1 MPCFYGGITLNILGI
16 ETSCDETSAAVVTD
30 GRIIRSNVI
39 YSQIDLHTL
48 YGGVVPEIASRMHIE
63 KISTVVKKALSD
75 AEMTYDDIDGI
86 AVTYGPGLVGAL
98 ICGVSYAK
106 GLSYS
111 LNKPLI
117 PVHHIKG
124 HIAANYLTFKELEPP
139 FLCLIVSGG
148 HSHIVEVTDYDSFE
162 IIGRTRD
169 DAAGEVFDK
178 VGRVLNLPYPGGA
191 KIDKLSYEGNKNAI
205 SFPKVIFEDGSLDFS
220 FSGVKTA
227 VINYIHRIE
236 QSGVNVKDAAFDE
249 PLTKTAYIGNGV
261 KQNVDVITKADIAAS
276 FTEAVTGILV
286 RNTIKAAN
294 NRFHNKIV
302 LAGGVACNTHLRALF
317 KEKAKDKEIYFPEPV
332 LCTDNGAMIASMGYY
347 RYIKGMKN
355 EMELNLNAVPYIN
368 ITDERMF

>member
-1 MPCFYGGITLNILGI
+1 MNILGI
-16 ETSCDETSAAVVTD
+16 ETSCDETSAAVVED
-30 GRIIRSNVI
+30 GRIIHSNVI

-63 KISTVVKKALSD
+63 KINTVVDKALKD
-75 AEMTYDDIDGI
+75 ASMSYSDIDGI

-98 ICGVSYAK
+98 ICGVSFAK
-106 GLSYS
+106 GLAYS
-111 LNKPLI
+111 LKKPLI

-124 HIAANYLTFKELEPP
+124 HIASNYLSSPGLEPP
-139 FLCLIVSGG
+139 FLCLVVSGG
-148 HSHIVEVTDYDSFE
+148 HSHIVEVSDYDTFKV
-162 IIGRTRD
+162 IGRTRD

-249 PLTKTAYIGNGV
+249 PLTKEIYAGNGV
-261 KQNVDVITKADIAAS
+261 KQNIHEVTKADIAAS

-286 RNTIKAAN
+286 RNTLKAADRN
-294 NRFHNKIV
+294 FYNKIA
-302 LAGGVACNTHLRALF
+302 LAGGVACNSHLRNLF

-347 RYIKGMKN
+347 RFKKGLKAPIN
-355 EMELNLNAVPYIN
+355 LNLNAVPYID
-368 ITDERMF
+368 ITDERIN

>member
-1 MPCFYGGITLNILGI
+1 MNILGI

-39 YSQIDLHTL
+39 YSQIDLHTV

-63 KISTVVKKALSD
+63 KINTVTQKALSD
-75 AEMTYDDIDGI
+75 ADMTYDDIDAV

-98 ICGVSYAK
+98 ICGVSFAK
-106 GLSYS
+106 GLAYS
-111 LNKPLI
+111 IKKPLI

-124 HIAANYLTFKELEPP
+124 HIASNYLTSPELEPP
-139 FLCLIVSGG
+139 FLCLVVSGG
-148 HSHIVEVTDYDSFE
+148 HSHIVEVADYDSFKV
-162 IIGRTRD
+162 IGRTRD

-191 KIDKLSYEGNKNAI
+191 KIDKLSYSGNKNAI
-205 SFPKVIFEDGSLDFS
+205 SFPKVIFDDGSLDFS

-236 QSGVNVKDAAFDE
+236 QNGVNVKEAAFDE
-249 PLTKTAYIGNGV
+249 PLTDKIYNGNGV
-261 KQNVDVITKADIAAS
+261 KQHIEKITKADIAAS
-276 FTEAVTGILV
+276 FTSAVIEILV
-286 RNTIKAAN
+286 RNTKKAADN
-294 NRFHNKIV
+294 KFYNKIA
-302 LAGGVACNTHLRALF
+302 LAGGVACNTHLRALL
-317 KEKAKDKEIYFPEPV
+317 KEKCSDKELYFPDPV

-355 EMELNLNAVPYIN
+355 NIKLSLNAVPYID
-368 ITDERMF
+368 IADERIM